1 MKSSSKTHVFSSS
14 SSYIMIKGGTDESNT
29 FYVKIY
35 YNEQYQHAKI
45 IKLGSVELILLE
57 LT

>member
-1 MKSSSKTHVFSSS
+1 MH
-14 SSYIMIKGGTDESNT
+14 SYIMIKGGTNESNT

-35 YNEQYQHAKI
+35 YKEQYQHTKI
-45 IKLGSVELILLE
+45 IELGSVELILLK

>member
-1 MKSSSKTHVFSSS
+1 MNQVQILMH
-14 SSYIMIKGGTDESNT
+14 SYIMIKGGTDESNI

-35 YNEQYQHAKI
+35 YKEQYQHTKI
-45 IKLGSVELILLE
+45 IELGSVELILLE